1 LFEKA
6 IFNNMEE
13 SFPPSTA
20 VGTFGNVDKDL
31 HVQPAHSTGLT
42 RLIHARQA
50 IGKDGSKNCR
60 MFTGGDDYL
69 VRILPAEQA
78 TNLEAITLEDC
89 TKPISWLDANADLL
103 VVSSEEGY
111 VRIYEYNALI
121 EQQSAGMD
129 LYSTATE
136 PILLTRSAMPV
147 RCASLEKAVNSQKT
161 PRIAVCTD
169 DLTVKVIDA
178 GDPTRVQ
185 LLTGHQRGVRAASW
199 SPIEPIL
206 VTSSCDG
213 TVMVWDLST
222 SEPKLLKML
231 NDIIASGNKY
241 SELNAEAIW
250 HPSGDFFLLPSKTH
264 EIVICS
270 AKNDWRTF
278 DADLNVPE
286 GSSITPTTGDV
297 SFMAFSPNGLYLA
310 VSTTDGQV
318 IVWDWN
324 SKKPI
329 NSKRAQAL
337 VSGIS
342 FHPALDALAWSDCEG
357 QITRWSRVVGPSRQ
371 SPFDISLL
379 ERSSAKGKNALEAD
393 SLFGDDFNDDD
404 VMELERDEPTE
415 NVELT
420 SKLKKASKRSRYPSH
435 SVAFNET
442 KAQSTFQPT
451 ATPMRNSRR
460 YLAFNAIG
468 SLVTIDQESHQSI
481 SFESFDTG
489 ARRNW
494 RFVDHFGYNMASIGV
509 HGALMACPEKNGADS
524 FDGTDEDV
532 DEDGNEKD
540 RGHASNIHFKPFEVP
555 GGWSIP
561 GSEWSVDLPRGEHV
575 TALTMAGRRSAQQ
588 TALDSCTAIAATS
601 EGYLRFFTGA
611 GIQKYIWAFGSQV
624 ISMAAGNR
632 FALIVHRNGAAAD
645 YHQNMLYTLIDVSSL
660 EIRQQGV
667 LPLVNGATL
676 TWLGFNDLDMPA
688 IFDSRGVLY
697 ILDRALSLSGQAR
710 WSPALD
716 TRQVQRDGRRVFEDG
731 IRGTRYWPVGLD
743 GTNLLAILLKGQQ
756 YPDASATSR
765 PLIQEVPFSMPVISL
780 STPAGAL
787 EEQLLRQ
794 NQLAAFSRA
803 FRSSL
808 STEEE
813 DDEYYLDLLEQPL
826 AKASTIEHESDK
838 ALLQLI
844 QSACKSDQHQR
855 ALDAARELHTSRTL
869 EAALQIGAFFHQSSL
884 IDRMNSLRGWIA
896 ERRERDDRTMGGVPF
911 ISAYNNGQVSH
922 SNPSPRV
929 LVASS
934 PGPAILYGNAD
945 RARAKQA
952 LGRDFSNPTNG
963 QRSFGTGRSS
973 DLAKLGQ
980 QAINSYNVS
989 PSAAAPSSSIT
1000 PRETEHDDEVCR
1012 GSPVATRK
1020 RTTSESEDEYDTNSN
1035 KRGKESLTTSPF
1047 ANKTNNSFSRPQ
1059 AAASSTTTAKNP
1071 FARTAGMSRD
1081 KSMHKS
1087 NSFFD
1092 RVENVTQQSN
1102 AKPPSKQS
1110 SMGKTK
1116 QTTLFGITRTSRQ
1129 PNSSKSTPTP
1139 AATPAFGDQESQ
1151 QSENGFGSEE
1161 SLRLTLNSA
1170 QQRDEESQ
1178 VRLEETQ
1185 YSVEGNEEDDES
1197 QQRFDAE
1204 HQRAASSSIPVA

>member
-1 LFEKA
+1 
-6 IFNNMEE
+6 MEE

-20 VGTFGNVDKDL
+20 VGTFGNTDKDL
-31 HVQPAHSTGLT
+31 HVQPAHSSGLT
-42 RLIHARQA
+42 RLIHARQVN
-50 IGKDGSKNCR
+50 GNKDACR

-69 VRILPAEQA
+69 VRILPAEQSS
-78 TNLEAITLEDC
+78 NLEDITLEES

-103 VVSSEEGY
+103 VVSSEDGY
-111 VRIYEYNALI
+111 VRIYEIPALI
-121 EQQSAGMD
+121 EQQNAGMD
-129 LYSTATE
+129 LYSTSTE
-136 PILLTRSAMPV
+136 PILLSRSALPV
-147 RCASLEKAVNSQKT
+147 RCASLEKAVGSQKT

-199 SPIEPIL
+199 SPIEPTL

-222 SEPKLLKML
+222 SEPKLIKTL
-231 NDIIASGNKY
+231 NDVIASGNKY

-264 EIVICS
+264 EIVVCS

-278 DADLNVPE
+278 DAGFVVPE
-286 GSSITPTTGDV
+286 GSSINPTTGDV

-310 VSTTDGQV
+310 VGTTDGQV

-329 NSKRAQAL
+329 TSKRAQAL

-342 FHPALDALAWSDCEG
+342 FHPAQDALAWSDCEG

-371 SPFDISLL
+371 SPFDLSLL
-379 ERSSAKGKNALEAD
+379 ERSSAKGKSAMDAD
-393 SLFGDDFNDDD
+393 SLFDADFNDDD
-404 VMELERDEPTE
+404 IMELERDEPTE
-415 NVELT
+415 NVEST
-420 SKLKKASKRSRYPSH
+420 SRSKKARRSRYPSH

-442 KAQSTFQPT
+442 KAQTAFQPT

-494 RFVDHFGYNMASIGV
+494 RFVDHFGYNMASIGA
-509 HGALMACPEKNGADS
+509 HGALMAY
-524 FDGTDEDV
+524 
-532 DEDGNEKD
+532 GNEKD

-555 GGWSIP
+555 GGWAIP

-575 TALTMAGRRSAQQ
+575 TALAMAGRRSAQK
-588 TALDSCTAIAATS
+588 TAVDSCTAIAATT

-632 FALIVHRNGAAAD
+632 FALIIHRNGAAAD
-645 YHQNMLYTLIDVSSL
+645 YHQNMLFTLIDVSSL

-697 ILDRALSLSGQAR
+697 FLDRALSLSGQAR

-716 TRQVQRDGRRVFEDG
+716 TRQMKKDGRRVFEDG
-731 IRGTRYWPVGLD
+731 VRGMRYWPVGLD

-765 PLIQEVPFSMPVISL
+765 PLIQEVPFSMPVINP

-787 EEQLLRQ
+787 EEQVLRQ

-808 STEEE
+808 LPEEE
-813 DDEYYLDLLEQPL
+813 DDEYYLDVLEQPL
-826 AKASTIEHESDK
+826 AKAAAMEHESDK

-844 QSACKSDQHQR
+844 QLACKSDQHQR

-911 ISAYNNGQVSH
+911 ITAYNDGQTSH
-922 SNPSPRV
+922 APPSSRV
-929 LVASS
+929 LVAGS
-934 PGPAILYGNAD
+934 PSPAMLDGSAD
-945 RARAKQA
+945 RVRAKQA
-952 LGRDFSNPTNG
+952 LGRDFSNGTNG
-963 QRSFGTGRSS
+963 HRSFGAGRTS

-980 QAINSYNVS
+980 QPNNSWNVS
-989 PSAAAPSSSIT
+989 PSTAAASTAPPPSSSIV
-1000 PRETEHDDEVCR
+1000 HDDEASR

-1020 RTTSESEDEYDTNSN
+1020 RTTSESEEDGYDSGSN
-1035 KRGKESLTTSPF
+1035 KRGKESAATSPF
-1047 ANKTNNSFSRPQ
+1047 ANKTNNSFAKPQ
-1059 AAASSTTTAKNP
+1059 AAASSNKTAKNP

-1092 RVENVTQQSN
+1092 RVENVTQQANAN
-1102 AKPPSKQS
+1102 AKPPSRQS

-1116 QTTLFGITRTSRQ
+1116 QTTLFGITRTSK
-1129 PNSSKSTPTP
+1129 PKSTPT
-1139 AATPAFGDQESQ
+1139 ATPAFGDQESQ
-1151 QSENGFGSEE
+1151 QSDNGFGSEE
-1161 SLRLTLNSA
+1161 SLRLTLSSA

-1185 YSVEGNEEDDES
+1185 FSADGNEEDDES

-1204 HQRAASSSIPVA
+1204 HHRAASSSIPVA

>member
-1 LFEKA
+1 
-6 IFNNMEE
+6 MEE

-31 HVQPAHSTGLT
+31 HVQPAHSSGLT
-42 RLIHARQA
+42 RLIHARQQN
-50 IGKDGSKNCR
+50 GNKDACR
-60 MFTGGDDYL
+60 LFTGGDDYL
-69 VRILPAEQA
+69 VRILPAEQSS
-78 TNLEAITLEDC
+78 NLEDITLEES

-103 VVSSEEGY
+103 VVSSEDGY
-111 VRIYEYNALI
+111 VRIYEIPALI
-121 EQQSAGMD
+121 EQQNAGLD

-136 PILLTRSAMPV
+136 PILLSRSPMPV
-147 RCASLEKAVNSQKT
+147 RCASLEKAVGSQKT

-199 SPIEPIL
+199 SPIESTL
-206 VTSSCDG
+206 VTCSCDG
-213 TVMVWDLST
+213 TVMVWDMST
-222 SEPKLLKML
+222 SEPKLLKTL

-264 EIVICS
+264 EIVMCS
-270 AKNDWRTF
+270 AKNDWRAF
-278 DADLNVPE
+278 DAGLVVPE
-286 GSSITPTTGDV
+286 DSSVKPTTGDI

-329 NSKRAQAL
+329 TAKRAQAL

-342 FHPALDALAWSDCEG
+342 FHPTQDALAWSDCEG

-371 SPFDISLL
+371 SPFDLSLL
-379 ERSSAKGKNALEAD
+379 ERSSAKGKNVIDAD
-393 SLFGDDFNDDD
+393 SLFDADFNDDD
-404 VMELERDEPTE
+404 IMELERDEPTE
-415 NVELT
+415 TVEFT
-420 SKLKKASKRSRYPSH
+420 SRTKKARRSRYPSH
-435 SVAFNET
+435 SVALNET
-442 KAQSTFQPT
+442 KAQTAFQPT

-555 GGWSIP
+555 GGWAIP

-575 TALTMAGRRSAQQ
+575 TALAMAGRRSAQK
-588 TALDSCTAIAATS
+588 TAVDSCTAIAATS

-624 ISMAAGNR
+624 IAMAAGNR

-645 YHQNMLYTLIDVSSL
+645 YHQNMLYTLIDVTSL

-697 ILDRALSLSGQAR
+697 FLDRALSLSGQAR

-716 TRQVQRDGRRVFEDG
+716 TRQVKQDGRRVFDDG
-731 IRGTRYWPVGLD
+731 IRGMRYWPVGLD

-765 PLIQEVPFSMPVISL
+765 PLIQEVPFSMPVISPT
-780 STPAGAL
+780 TPAGGL
-787 EEQLLRQ
+787 EEQVLRH

-808 STEEE
+808 LSEEE
-813 DDEYYLDLLEQPL
+813 DDEYYLEVLEQPL
-826 AKASTIEHESDK
+826 AKAAAMEHESDK

-844 QSACKSDQHQR
+844 QLACKSDQHQR
-855 ALDAARELHTSRTL
+855 ALDAARELHTGRTL

-884 IDRMNSLRGWIA
+884 IDRMNSLRGFIA

-911 ISAYNNGQVSH
+911 ITAYNDGQTSH
-922 SNPSPRV
+922 APTSSRV
-929 LVASS
+929 LVAGS
-934 PGPAILYGNAD
+934 PSPAMLDGSAD
-945 RARAKQA
+945 RVRAKQA
-952 LGRDFSNPTNG
+952 LGRDFNSATNG
-963 QRSFGTGRSS
+963 QRSFGAGRTS

-980 QAINSYNVS
+980 QPNNSWNVS
-989 PSAAAPSSSIT
+989 PSTAAAPPSSSIV
-1000 PRETEHDDEVCR
+1000 PDDEASR

-1020 RTTSESEDEYDTNSN
+1020 RTTSESEEDEYDLGSN
-1035 KRGKESLTTSPF
+1035 KRGKESAATSPF
-1047 ANKTNNSFSRPQ
+1047 ANKTNNSFAKPQ
-1059 AAASSTTTAKNP
+1059 TAASSNTTAKNP
-1071 FARTAGMSRD
+1071 FARTAGMTRD

-1092 RVENVTQQSN
+1092 RVENVTQQANAN
-1102 AKPPSKQS
+1102 AKAPSRQS

-1116 QTTLFGITRTSRQ
+1116 QTTLFGITRTSK
-1129 PNSSKSTPTP
+1129 PKSTPAPT
-1139 AATPAFGDQESQ
+1139 ATPAFGDEESQ
-1151 QSENGFGSEE
+1151 QSDNGFGSEE
-1161 SLRLTLNSA
+1161 SLRLTLSSA

-1185 YSVEGNEEDDES
+1185 YSAEGNEEDDES

-1204 HQRAASSSIPVA
+1204 HHRVASSSIPVA